1 MVHVHVP
8 SSADARPATQRSSAF
23 GAPGSD
29 STVLRPGTTSWADG
43 AAPPQRTFAEAAAAA
58 ALAPLIAAGPYLPWG
73 AGTMRAAGLVAVCN
87 DVVLSDR
94 RCVVEVGSGTS
105 TVLLA
110 RLLRERWP
118 GGGQRHVAVEHDA
131 GWARWVADQ
140 LHREGLGDRTTV
152 LHVPLGPHAHGQAGL
167 PWYDD
172 DLLRDGLDA
181 ALGGEP
187 VDLLVVDG
195 PPADTAD
202 KVLARYPAL
211 PVVHPRMAPGATV
224 VLDDVERPGEQE
236 VLRRWEQELDV
247 RFERRAAVAGVALG
261 RVGGRSSHAPVHG

>member
-8 SSADARPATQRSSAF
+8 ASEL
-23 GAPGSD
+23 GVPG
-29 STVLRPGTTSWADG
+29 TVLRPGPASWADG
-43 AAPPQRTFAEAAAAA
+43 AAPPQRSFAEAAAAA
-58 ALAPLIAAGPYLPWG
+58 ALAPLVAAGPYLPWG
-73 AGTMRAAGLVAVCN
+73 AGTMRVAGLVAVCN

-94 RCVVEVGSGTS
+94 RCVVELGSGTS
-105 TVLLA
+105 SVLLA

-118 GGGQRHVAVEHDA
+118 GGEHRHVTVEHDA
-131 GWARWVADQ
+131 AWARWVSEQ
-140 LHREGLGDRTTV
+140 LVREGLADRTTV
-152 LHVPLGPHAHGQAGL
+152 LHVPLCPHAHGQAGL

-172 DLLRDGLDA
+172 GRLQDGLDG

-202 KVLARYPAL
+202 RVLARYPAL
-211 PVVHPRMAPGATV
+211 PVVHPRLAPGATV

-236 VLRRWEQELDV
+236 VLTRWEREFDV
-247 RFERRAAVAGVALG
+247 RFERRAAAAGVAVG
-261 RVGGRSSHAPVHG
+261 RVGGRAADAPVHG

>member
-1 MVHVHVP
+1 MVHAHVSTSELP
-8 SSADARPATQRSSAF
+8 V
-23 GAPGSD
+23 PGP
-29 STVLRPGTTSWADG
+29 VLRPGPPSWADG
-43 AAPPQRTFAEAAAAA
+43 AAPPQRSFAEAAAAA

-73 AGTMRAAGLVAVCN
+73 AGTMRVAGLVAVCN

-94 RCVVEVGSGTS
+94 RCVVELGSGTS
-105 TVLLA
+105 SVLLA

-118 GGGQRHVAVEHDA
+118 EGDHHHVTVEHD
-131 GWARWVADQ
+131 GDWARWVAEQ
-140 LHREGLGDRTTV
+140 LEREGLADRTTV
-152 LHVPLGPHAHGQAGL
+152 LHVPLSPHPHGQAGL

-172 DLLRDGLDA
+172 EQLRFGLDA
-181 ALGGEP
+181 ALGEEP

-211 PVVHPRMAPGATV
+211 PVVRPRLAPGATV

-236 VLRRWEQELDV
+236 VLNRWEREFDV
-247 RFERRAAVAGVALG
+247 RFQRRATSAGVALG
-261 RVGGRSSHAPVHG
+261 RVGGEQAGAPVHG

>member
-1 MVHVHVP
+1 MSQVHVEP
-8 SSADARPATQRSSAF
+8 SRGSLRPA
-23 GAPGSD
+23 P
-29 STVLRPGTTSWADG
+29 TSWADG
-43 AAPPQRTFAEAAAAA
+43 ADPPQRTFSESAAAA
-58 ALAPLIAAGPYLPWG
+58 ALMGLTAAGPYLPWG
-73 AGTMRAAGLVAVCN
+73 AGTMRVAGLVAVCN

-118 GGGQRHVAVEHDA
+118 GGEHRHVAVEHDPA
-131 GWARWVADQ
+131 WAAWVAAQ
-140 LHREGLGDRTTV
+140 LAREGLAERTTV
-152 LHVPLGPHAHGQAGL
+152 LHVPLAPHPHGPAGL

-172 DLLRDGLDA
+172 EPLQSGLDA
-181 ALGGEP
+181 ALAGAL

-195 PPADTAD
+195 PPADTAE

-211 PVVHPRMAPGATV
+211 PALHARLEAGATV

-236 VLRRWEQELDV
+236 VLQRWEREFDV
-247 RFERRAAVAGVALG
+247 RFERRAATAGIALG
-261 RVGGRSSHAPVHG
+261 RVGGLRASAPVHG